1 MEAFADVYRTE
12 LKRDNDLTVFDQ
24 IVSEGYNDHLPGQSP
39 GRENLKK
46 YFSRFR
52 TAFPDLEL
60 PIIAMQKTTAI
71 DMIFYCSRPS
81 NF

>member
-24 IVSEGYNDHLPGQSP
+24 IVSDYNDHLAGQSP

-46 YFSRFR
+46 YFSRFG
-52 TAFPDLEL
+52 TAFP
-60 PIIAMQKTTAI
+60 T
-71 DMIFYCSRPS
+71 
-81 NF
+81 